1 MADLGKIIRS
11 ELDGMEPYNAGLS
24 LDEIRSKY
32 DLDVIA
38 KLASNENPNGP
49 APEVLKI
56 LSETPTCVYL
66 YPDGSANVLR
76 RKLATYLDIPEDHL
90 IFGNGSEELISIICR
105 SVINTGDRVVTLYP
119 SFPLHEEYAVMMG
132 AEVEQVSVTS
142 DLEVDLEA
150 LIGAVA
156 KPAKMLIF
164 ANPMNPVGCWLRPN
178 ELEAVIKAKHPD
190 TLLVLDEAYYEYA
203 ILGNYCSGDKML
215 LESGGNWII
224 LRTFS
229 KAWGLAGLRVGFG
242 ICSSAEL
249 RGALDLTRTPFNI
262 NASAQLAASASLG
275 ASDFMTANIVKTASE
290 RSRVA
295 TALLDLGYKIA
306 PSLGNFLF
314 FDSRAPSG
322 ILADALLRK
331 GTVVKPWKQ
340 ARFGTFLRVS
350 IGSIED
356 NDKFITDLRAYGT
369 VRENCLRRVG

>member
-1 MADLGKIIRS
+1 
-11 ELDGMEPYNAGLS
+11 
-24 LDEIRSKY
+24 
-32 DLDVIA
+32 
-38 KLASNENPNGP
+38 
-49 APEVLKI
+49 
-56 LSETPTCVYL
+56 
-66 YPDGSANVLR
+66 
-76 RKLATYLDIPEDHL
+76 
-90 IFGNGSEELISIICR
+90 
-105 SVINTGDRVVTLYP
+105 
-119 SFPLHEEYAVMMG
+119 
-132 AEVEQVSVTS
+132 
-142 DLEVDLEA
+142 
-150 LIGAVA
+150 
-156 KPAKMLIF
+156 
-164 ANPMNPVGCWLRPN
+164 
-178 ELEAVIKAKHPD
+178 
-190 TLLVLDEAYYEYA
+190 
-203 ILGNYCSGDKML
+203 ML

-249 RGALDLTRTPFNI
+249 RGALDLTRTPFNV

-340 ARFGTFLRVS
+340 TRFDTFLRVS
-350 IGSIED
+350 IGSIKD
-356 NDKFITDLRAYGT
+356 NDKFITDLRACSNKAEKGLCQT
-369 VRENCLRRVG
+369 KLLETGRANL

>member
-56 LSETPTCVYL
+56 LSETPTDVYL

-142 DLEVDLEA
+142 NLEVDLEA
-150 LIGAVA
+150 LIAAVA

-224 LRTFS
+224 LRT
-229 KAWGLAGLRVGFG
+229 
-242 ICSSAEL
+242 SSAEL

-340 ARFGTFLRVS
+340 TRFDTFLRVS